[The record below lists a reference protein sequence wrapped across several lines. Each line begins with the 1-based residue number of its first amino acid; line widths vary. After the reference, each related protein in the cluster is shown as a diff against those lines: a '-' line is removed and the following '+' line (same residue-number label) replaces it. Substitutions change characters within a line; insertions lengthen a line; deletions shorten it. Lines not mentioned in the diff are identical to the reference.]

1 MRKKTNWFIFVTI
14 MPGKKSE
21 QTRQFII
28 EKAAALFN
36 TKGYHGTSMADIMA
50 ATGLTKGGIY
60 GNFKIDSQDKK
71 GVKEEIALAAF
82 EYAVQEVNHH
92 VRRRTGVI
100 DHSLDKLKAVV
111 YFYKERI
118 LNPPIEGGCP
128 ILNSSTEADDNLPVL
143 RDRVLEE
150 LRTWHS
156 KIVYTLHKGIE
167 RGEVRSDVA
176 ADDFAT
182 LFIGSLEGGIMMAR
196 IYKDVKPFEIMA
208 RQLTQQI
215 DNLRR

>member
-1 MRKKTNWFIFVTI
+1 MRKKTNWFIFVTV

-71 GVKEEIALAAF
+71 GVKEEFALAAF

-156 KIVYTLHKGIE
+156 KIVYTLHKGFE
-167 RGEVRSDVA
+167 RGEARSDVA

-182 LFIGSLEGGIMMAR
+182 LFIGSLEGGIMMAL
-196 IYKDVKPFEIMA
+196 IYKDVKPFQIIE
-208 RQLTQQI
+208 RQQNHRLAY
-215 DNLRR
+215 